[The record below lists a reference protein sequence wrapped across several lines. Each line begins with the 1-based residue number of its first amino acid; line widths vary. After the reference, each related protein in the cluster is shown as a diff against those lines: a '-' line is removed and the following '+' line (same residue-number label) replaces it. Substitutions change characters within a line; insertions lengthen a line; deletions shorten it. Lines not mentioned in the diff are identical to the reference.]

1 MNRRADPG
9 SITSTVIPQTRLA
22 EYLDGRI
29 V

>member
-1 MNRRADPG
+1 MNSRADPG

-22 EYLDGRI
+22 DYLEGRI